1 MYTYMPESGRSLHQA
16 VNNTRKIAKDG
27 GVCKL
32 IFNDVL
38 LYVDKNSL
46 TDDIAE
52 IYRLKCKCGE
62 YEK

>member
-1 MYTYMPESGRSLHQA
+1 MYTYMPESGMSLHQA
-16 VNNTRKIAKDG
+16 VNNTRKIAKDV

-32 IFNDVL
+32 VFNDIL
-38 LYVDKNSL
+38 LYVGEDSCL
-46 TDDIAE
+46 ADIAE

>member
-1 MYTYMPESGRSLHQA
+1 MRSYEPEKGMSLYQA
-16 VNNTRKIAKDG
+16 VNNARKIAKDG

-32 IFNDVL
+32 VFNDVL

-46 TDDIAE
+46 IDDIAE